1 VIVAI
6 HADEGGISAPAPAG
20 RVRRSP
26 QEPGRSPEPARELNA
41 GALEHAWRAEG
52 GLSMTTDTEPRP
64 DPRQR
69 AQMLHCCAGDAYQAG
84 HYGQALRLL
93 GLARA
98 ADPSQAPRLD
108 KHRARASAAR
118 LAAEP
123 AGRPLAEVVAARIAD
138 AGITSDDPALARIA
152 EHNTRALGCGAAGS
166 APVSEPERGQ
176 FRQQVLA
183 AAAELEAGS

>member
-1 VIVAI
+1 M
-6 HADEGGISAPAPAG
+6 
-20 RVRRSP
+20 
-26 QEPGRSPEPARELNA
+26 
-41 GALEHAWRAEG
+41 EG

-69 AQMLHCCAGDAYQAG
+69 AQMLDCCAGDAYQAG
-84 HYGQALRLL
+84 NYGQALRLL

-108 KHRARASAAR
+108 EHRVRASAAR

-123 AGRPLAEVVAARIAD
+123 TGRPLAEVVAARMAD
-138 AGITSDDPALARIA
+138 AGITPDDPALAQIA
-152 EHNTRALGCGAAGS
+152 EHNARALDRRDVGAAP
-166 APVSEPERGQ
+166 ATELKREQ

>member
-1 VIVAI
+1 MA
-6 HADEGGISAPAPAG
+6 
-20 RVRRSP
+20 
-26 QEPGRSPEPARELNA
+26 
-41 GALEHAWRAEG
+41 
-52 GLSMTTDTEPRP
+52 TDTGLRP

-69 AQMLHCCAGDAYQAG
+69 AQRLDRRAGDAYRAG

-108 KHRARASAAR
+108 GHRARASAAR

-123 AGRPLAEVVAARIAD
+123 ADRPLAQVVAARMAD
-138 AGITSDDPALARIA
+138 AGITPDDPALARIA
-152 EHNTRALGCGAAGS
+152 EHNARALDRGAAES
-166 APVSEPERGQ
+166 APATETERER

>member
-6 HADEGGISAPAPAG
+6 HA
-20 RVRRSP
+20 R
-26 QEPGRSPEPARELNA
+26 
-41 GALEHAWRAEG
+41 
-52 GLSMTTDTEPRP
+52 PRP

-69 AQMLHCCAGDAYQAG
+69 AQMLDRRAGDAYQAG

-108 KHRARASAAR
+108 EHRARASAAR

-123 AGRPLAEVVAARIAD
+123 ADRPLAEVVAARIAD
-138 AGITSDDPALARIA
+138 AAITPDDPALARIA
-152 EHNTRALGCGAAGS
+152 EHNARALDRGAAGS
-166 APVSEPERGQ
+166 VPATGPEREQ

>member
-1 VIVAI
+1 MA
-6 HADEGGISAPAPAG
+6 
-20 RVRRSP
+20 
-26 QEPGRSPEPARELNA
+26 
-41 GALEHAWRAEG
+41 
-52 GLSMTTDTEPRP
+52 TDTEPCP
-64 DPRQR
+64 DLRQR
-69 AQMLHCCAGDAYQAG
+69 AQMLDRCAGDAYQAG

-108 KHRARASAAR
+108 EHRARASAAR

-123 AGRPLAEVVAARIAD
+123 PGRPLAEVVAARMAD
-138 AGITSDDPALARIA
+138 AGIRPDDPALARIA
-152 EHNTRALGCGAAGS
+152 EHNTRALDRGGAGS
-166 APVSEPERGQ
+166 VPATEPEREQ

>member
-6 HADEGGISAPAPAG
+6 HAGDSGTPAP
-20 RVRRSP
+20 V
-26 QEPGRSPEPARELNA
+26 PG
-41 GALEHAWRAEG
+41 
-52 GLSMTTDTEPRP
+52 P

-69 AQMLHCCAGDAYQAG
+69 AQMLDRCAGDAYQAG

-108 KHRARASAAR
+108 GHRARVSAAR
-118 LAAEP
+118 RAAEP
-123 AGRPLAEVVAARIAD
+123 AGRPLAEIVAARMAD
-138 AGITSDDPALARIA
+138 AAITPDDPALARIA
-152 EHNTRALGCGAAGS
+152 EHNARALDRGAAGA
-166 APVSEPERGQ
+166 APATEPEREQ